1 MNVPATLA
9 ALVKERAE
17 RRCEYCRMSQSLQGA
32 TFHVEHIIPL
42 TCGGSTTEDNLA
54 LACPSCNLHK
64 SDRSHAVDPDTRET
78 ALDSPFCM
86 ERRAHHRAHGNRT
99 CIDSSARPQ
108 SSPPPPRAGCGSTVR
123 TLPSKSLRGTEQCNH
138 YRSGELRGWTI
149 STSLA
154 GLSSH
159 QIKRKMADDD
169 FILANSPPDFVFFPA
184 QTN

>member
-78 ALDSPFCM
+78 AALFHPRRQRWTAHFAWKGAHITGLTATGRASIRALDLNHP
-86 ERRAHHRAHGNRT
+86 RRLRVRDAEALFGLF
-99 CIDSSARPQ
+99 
-108 SSPPPPRAGCGSTVR
+108 PPKA
-123 TLPSKSLRGTEQCNH
+123 
-138 YRSGELRGWTI
+138 
-149 STSLA
+149 
-154 GLSSH
+154 
-159 QIKRKMADDD
+159 
-169 FILANSPPDFVFFPA
+169 
-184 QTN
+184 